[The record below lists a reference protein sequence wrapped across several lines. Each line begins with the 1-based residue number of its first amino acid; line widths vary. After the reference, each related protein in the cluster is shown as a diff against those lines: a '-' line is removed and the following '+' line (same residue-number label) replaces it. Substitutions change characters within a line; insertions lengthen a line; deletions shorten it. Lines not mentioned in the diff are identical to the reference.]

1 MHLYLIRITITKSPN
16 ISLTPAFISYQN
28 HNYQITKNISL
39 TEWPASLIFYQN
51 HNYQISNISH
61 YQINKYILHLYLIR
75 ITITKSPNISL
86 TPAFIFLSGWQLPNH
101 QIYHKCLHLYL
112 IRITITKSPNIS
124 LTPALI
130 SYQNHNYQITEYIIN
145 SCIYILSESQL
156 PNHQIYH

>member
-16 ISLTPAFISYQN
+16 ISWTLALISYQN
-28 HNYQITKNISL
+28 HNYQINKYIINPCIYILS
-39 TEWPASLIFYQN
+39 QN
-51 HNYQISNISH
+51 HNYQIT
-61 YQINKYILHLYLIR
+61 KYIINSCIYI
-75 ITITKSPNISL
+75 
-86 TPAFIFLSGWQLPNH
+86 LSEWQLPNH

-130 SYQNHNYQITEYIIN
+130 SYQNHNYQITKYIIN